1 MGVTDASDVL
11 RVSISFLIKSQIPVD
26 RRDFGV
32 FHTLIYQL
40 HCVVEQLLKVNAMK
54 PAPTTADVLYTIFL
68 AS

>member
-11 RVSISFLIKSQIPVD
+11 RVSHFLFKKSLIPVD
-26 RRDFGV
+26 GRDFGV